1 MIITYNAIFEYNSD
15 GICVSFPDVPVAN
28 TCGFSDPEAVEMA
41 QNVLI
46 LALHGT
52 VLSELPK
59 PTPSNKINLST
70 KQEIHPI
77 SAGFEIYHG
86 KLFNKKVKS
95 FSAFLKKVKKLLSRH

>member
-77 SAGFEIYHG
+77 SAGFEI
-86 KLFNKKVKS
+86 
-95 FSAFLKKVKKLLSRH
+95 